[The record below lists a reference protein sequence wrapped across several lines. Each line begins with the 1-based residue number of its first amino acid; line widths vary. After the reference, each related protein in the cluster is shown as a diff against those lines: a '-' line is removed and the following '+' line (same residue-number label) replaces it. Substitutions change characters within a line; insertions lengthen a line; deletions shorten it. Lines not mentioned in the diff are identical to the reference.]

1 MFILARIYFISK
13 FTLIK
18 STSNTKNCNICF
30 RTISLIQPLNC
41 ALSGLSCLAGRAACI
56 TKTHVL
62 VLKSHQWTLGVLLR
76 PEYKIQTL
84 TTRRPAE
91 RSPPSPG
98 SYTLQWFMNICV
110 FDTNQDPW
118 TKFFF
123 YSSSNPQPFSFY
135 SSRLCWRSL
144 YKNKQKIQP
153 SLRDLHQPITLQFH
167 QPTLQTKKHQK
178 IGETRIYWYILN
190 IDLTNKI

>member
-1 MFILARIYFISK
+1 MFSNYFLNSSLK
-13 FTLIK
+13 LWPQWPLMFGGAGGLHYKNTRACIK
-18 STSNTKNCNICF
+18 ESSVD
-30 RTISLIQPLNC
+30 
-41 ALSGLSCLAGRAACI
+41 AGRSTEA
-56 TKTHVL
+56 
-62 VLKSHQWTLGVLLR
+62 R
-76 PEYKIQTL
+76 IQTL
-84 TTRRPAE
+84 TARRPAE